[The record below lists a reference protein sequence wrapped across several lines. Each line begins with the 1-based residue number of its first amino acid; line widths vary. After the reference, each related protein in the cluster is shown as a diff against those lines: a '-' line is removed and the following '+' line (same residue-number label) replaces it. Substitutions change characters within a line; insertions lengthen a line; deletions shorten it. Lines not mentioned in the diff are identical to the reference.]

1 VRPVNL
7 IPPEERRGELAPL
20 RTGVLSY
27 AIVGVLGLALL
38 GVVAIVLTG
47 NSISEKESDLAS
59 LEARKL
65 AADQRAHEL
74 APYGELAALA
84 QSRTETVVDLAESRF
99 DWERVMNELALVIP
113 ENVWLDSLTGTVSP
127 GVVLEAEGAGE
138 TATDPSI
145 TGPSLQISGCATGQ
159 VAVAGFIAALKD
171 IDGVTRVGMQQSSLG
186 ELGEAGSTGGA
197 AAAPASG
204 VDGDCQTREFIAA
217 FDITVAFDAVPVS
230 AYTPGSTAVPATAP
244 ATTTTEDDG
253 GTAEAETEQQAAEDS
268 AAEQSEKARSG
279 AETVGVGG

>member
-1 VRPVNL
+1 MRPVNL
-7 IPPEERRGELAPL
+7 IPPEQRRGELAPL
-20 RTGVLSY
+20 RTGVTSY
-27 AIVGVLGLALL
+27 LIVGVLGVALL
-38 GVVAIVLTG
+38 GVVAMVLAG
-47 NSISEKESDLAS
+47 NSISEKESDIAS
-59 LEARKL
+59 LEARKA
-65 AADQRAHEL
+65 AADQRADEL
-74 APYGELAALA
+74 APYGELATLA
-84 QSRTETVVDLAESRF
+84 QSRTETVVNLAESRF

-113 ENVWLDSLTGTVSP
+113 ENVWLDSLTGAVSP

-186 ELGEAGSTGGA
+186 ELGEADSTGA

-204 VDGDCQTREFIAA
+204 VQGDCQTRESIAA

-230 AYTPGSTAVPATAP
+230 EYTPGSTAAP
-244 ATTTTEDDG
+244 ATTPASTTTEDDG
-253 GTAEAETEQQAAEDS
+253 GTAETEAEQQAAKDS
-268 AAEQSEKARSG
+268 AAEQSEQAQSG
-279 AETVGVGG
+279 AETVGVGQ